1 MCAPDPNAGA
11 RNAAKQRQM
20 AKEYKYRSDSL
31 KYWNR
36 ETDYVRGKQAAA
48 IGFSRQRSDA
58 YQRAMA
64 TLATGL
70 KGAES
75 AQIKYARAGFKSTA
89 HQAGRSRTAGKALLL
104 DLLNKQGEIE
114 NTIDK
119 NFTRNLD
126 AYHNKALNT
135 YKGIIQK
142 NKQAVGMRPEFGP
155 PVMMPGK
162 DKMGQFIG
170 SLKTGLSI
178 ATSIATLGS
187 TGLGQDLLT
196 NIGGEK
202 LAAQF

>member
-1 MCAPDPNAGA
+1 M
-11 RNAAKQRQM
+11 AAKQRQM

-70 KGAES
+70 KGREASEI
-75 AQIKYARAGFKSTA
+75 AYAKAGMKDPRAGL
-89 HQAGRSRTAGKALLL
+89 AGRSRTADRARLLE
-104 DLLNKQGEIE
+104 LLHKQGEIE

-119 NFTRNLD
+119 SFNRNLD
-126 AYHNKALNT
+126 AYHTKALNT
-135 YKGIIQK
+135 YKGILQK
-142 NKQAVGMRPEFGP
+142 NKEAIGMKPEWGP

-162 DKMGQFIG
+162 DRMGQFIG
-170 SLKTGLSI
+170 SLQTGLSI
-178 ATSIATLGS
+178 ASSFTSLSGVNNFTQALNNPLG
-187 TGLGQDLLT
+187 
-196 NIGGEK
+196 IG
-202 LAAQF
+202 